1 MWVGNRAKTVRKLQL
16 VTLDKNE
23 NLELTKK
30 RTIKTCNREGTMRRQ
45 DFFIYDFY
53 QTPFMGM
60 INIFDF
66 TQLFTKKSLHASGV
80 ALDFLPR

>member
-1 MWVGNRAKTVRKLQL
+1 
-16 VTLDKNE
+16 
-23 NLELTKK
+23 
-30 RTIKTCNREGTMRRQ
+30 MRRQ

-53 QTPFMGM
+53 QTPFMGL

-80 ALDFLPR
+80 ALDFLPRWTLKYVTF

>member
-23 NLELTKK
+23 NLELTKNAQS
-30 RTIKTCNREGTMRRQ
+30 RHVIERELCADRI
-45 DFFIYDFY
+45 FFIYDFC
-53 QTPFMGM
+53 QTPFMGL